1 MKFLR
6 DFGSS
11 MVLTALLCSPA
22 YPGVQS
28 TPIAPWQ
35 QIDVPNQ
42 LSVTNPQGETKTL
55 HPACAFSY
63 ASGDPTQA
71 NFHFFFKQG
80 KSDRLVVYFNGG
92 GACWNDKTCTSSL
105 GLGSE
110 PTFNPTL
117 AVENTPV
124 NAGGIF
130 DDSREANPVK
140 DWSMVFIPYCTGDIH
155 IGSKDQVYQDVDGIL
170 TQQINA
176 PVLVQ
181 HHGFDN
187 VMAVRE
193 WVKNRFARPQG
204 KPVKD
209 LLITGSSAGAY
220 GAKFNFPYFQALFPK
235 ADAFLLADAG
245 MAVVTQ
251 HFVDQVFSAG
261 GPWNT
266 EASVAT
272 WLPGFNQYGNF
283 NAATLNPV
291 LTEGLS
297 KAYPKSRIAEYTTA
311 WDLVQTQFLSIMLSA
326 DLPQTAP
333 GLPWSDIPPVA
344 TILGWHDQML
354 AILAQIN
361 RPNYRYYVGAG
372 PFHTVLSDFAYPN
385 AFYAENSANG
395 VYFSDWVTQFLYE
408 KNIKDWKSSS
418 CTGDCGIPF

>member
-204 KPVKD
+204 TGQRSVDHRIKRGGLWREIQFPLFSGLVSQSRCLSVGRCGHGGGHATLCRPSIFRWRPLEYRGQRCD
-209 LLITGSSAGAY
+209 L
-220 GAKFNFPYFQALFPK
+220 
-235 ADAFLLADAG
+235 
-245 MAVVTQ
+245 V
-251 HFVDQVFSAG
+251 
-261 GPWNT
+261 
-266 EASVAT
+266 T
-272 WLPGFNQYGNF
+272 WL
-283 NAATLNPV
+283 
-291 LTEGLS
+291 
-297 KAYPKSRIAEYTTA
+297 
-311 WDLVQTQFLSIMLSA
+311 
-326 DLPQTAP
+326 
-333 GLPWSDIPPVA
+333 
-344 TILGWHDQML
+344 
-354 AILAQIN
+354 
-361 RPNYRYYVGAG
+361 
-372 PFHTVLSDFAYPN
+372 
-385 AFYAENSANG
+385 
-395 VYFSDWVTQFLYE
+395 
-408 KNIKDWKSSS
+408 
-418 CTGDCGIPF
+418 